1 METAFFAAI
10 GQAEVLDAVTAA
22 RIVVEECERQLC
34 GRKPGAALL
43 YASFNLDHQRILD
56 TILGAWPGIH
66 LVGCT
71 TDGEFSSLKGYTQD
85 SILLV
90 ALGSTRVEFAS
101 GFVDTSAGPK
111 APYRTALAAACAK
124 TVQEP
129 TVGLVFTDGLT
140 FNGEDAIHGLSD
152 IFEHRVPLFG
162 GTAADGWSFTG
173 TRQFHGNRILTNTA
187 TFLLLCGSF
196 RYAYS
201 VRTGWKS
208 IGRVG
213 VVTRATRNVVYE
225 IDGKPAID
233 FYHELMGEAAAPSVE
248 TPTAVYDQE
257 DRYQFL
263 RTSLE
268 ATDPETGAITYF
280 ASIPEGSRVRLTLVN
295 RDSIV
300 SGAEQSVWEAMQS
313 FGGGEPPSIALC
325 TSCAARRVIL
335 GTRTVDECRAAQK
348 LLGDGVPVA
357 GFYSFG
363 EFSPPP
369 CQTTTQF
376 HNESFVTLL
385 LG

>member
-1 METAFFAAI
+1 METAFYSAI
-10 GQAEVLDAVTAA
+10 GQTEVLDAASAA
-22 RIVVEECERQLC
+22 RSVVEECDRQLQ
-34 GRKPGAALL
+34 GRKPAAAIL
-43 YASFNLDHQRILD
+43 YASYNLDHQTILD

-90 ALGSTRVEFAS
+90 ALGSNSVEFAS
-101 GFVDTSAGPK
+101 GLVDTSDGPG
-111 APYRTALAAACAK
+111 APYRTALEAACAK
-124 TVQEP
+124 TVQSP
-129 TVGLVFTDGLT
+129 TIGLVFTNGLT

-152 IFEHRVPLFG
+152 VLGQRVPLFG
-162 GTAADGWSFTG
+162 GTAADGWSFKG
-173 TRQFHGNRILTNTA
+173 TRQFHGNRILDNAA
-187 TFLLLCGSF
+187 TFLLFCGSF

-233 FYHELMGEAAAPSVE
+233 FYHELMGEAATPSVE

-257 DRYQFL
+257 DQYQFL
-263 RTSLE
+263 RTSLK

-300 SGAEQSVWEAMQS
+300 SGTEQSVREALQS
-313 FGGGEPPSIALC
+313 FGGSEPPSLALC

-335 GTRTVDECRAAQK
+335 GTRTVDECHAVQK
-348 LLGDGVPVA
+348 ILGDGVPVA

-363 EFSPPP
+363 EFSPPSS
-369 CQTTTQF
+369 QTATQF